1 MLAVFWFEHSP
12 IASFPYMHAC
22 MHARRYVMT
31 SGATMAKTA
40 QFFKDNNFFGIKQED
55 VFIFSQ
61 FQIPSLTTEGKLI
74 LNAKNGI
81 ALNPDGNGGL
91 YRALKERGALDD
103 MAKRGIE
110 HVHVYCVDN
119 VLVKVANPTFIGF
132 CIEQGVH
139 AGALV
144 VPKQQPHEK
153 VCLLVFVCMCLFS
166 CACLSGSKEKE
177 KKGGGGGESWFGCI
191 GWFLDVW

>member
-1 MLAVFWFEHSP
+1 
-12 IASFPYMHAC
+12 

-61 FQIPSLTTEGKLI
+61 FQIPSLTTDGKLI

-153 VCLLVFVCMCLFS
+153 VCLLVFVCMCFVAS
-166 CACLSGSKEKE
+166 ITQPLSPALPTAAPPPLLLPADGSLADLRVSVALR
-177 KKGGGGGESWFGCI
+177 SWQRQTS
-191 GWFLDVW
+191 